1 MEEKL
6 KIINLIKEFGYTKDY
21 LMDSMFIEEAINLW
35 LKLGLINEKEAYL
48 VYKCIQFLVD

>member
-21 LMDSMFIEEAINLW
+21 LMDSMFMEEAINLW